1 MIASKEVAFERAA
14 ICNACPELFKPTWTC
29 KKCGCFMKAKVRI
42 SGVSCPLDKWGPVSN
57 ETSE

>member
-29 KKCGCFMKAKVRI
+29 KKCGCFMKIKVRVP
-42 SGVSCPLDKWGPVSN
+42 GVECPLGKWGPVN
-57 ETSE
+57 SE